1 MKVPAQQLAA
11 AVVGLRKAF
20 PTQDFD
26 PGDLPLRAHE
36 ILENALQFELTGDTD
51 EGSGTNLA
59 TVDSNLAGTRELLTV
74 LKPLLTKES
83 PKLLPGVDADIA
95 RLQKLLDSA
104 HQGAS
109 WTPSSSW
116 TRRRR
121 PDSTAPPVSCWRTWH
136 RCRTCW
142 RSGSPPDEH
151 RERERCREHR
161 QYSEQ
166 PQHPEQP

>member
-1 MKVPAQQLAA
+1 MWHGQSAAELKVPAQQLAI

-104 HQGAS
+104 RQGGS
-109 WTPSSSW
+109 WTPVEQLDG
-116 TRRRR
+116 TAKAQLDGATGQLLENLAPV
-121 PDSTAPPVSCWRTWH
+121 PDLLEIRKSA
-136 RCRTCW
+136 
-142 RSGSPPDEH
+142 
-151 RERERCREHR
+151 
-161 QYSEQ
+161 
-166 PQHPEQP
+166 